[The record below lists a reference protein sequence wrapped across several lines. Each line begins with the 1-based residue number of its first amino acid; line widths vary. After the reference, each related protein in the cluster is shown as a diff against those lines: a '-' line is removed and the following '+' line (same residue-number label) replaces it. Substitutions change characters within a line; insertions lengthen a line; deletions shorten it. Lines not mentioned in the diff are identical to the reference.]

1 MAVTPERSTSTRSA
15 PGQAIVETA
24 ALEAG
29 RDPKSIDVLV
39 RLNVDKGAAPRAV
52 VDDIGRVAGAVGFGH
67 FFIEQMCTDDTVDQA
82 IASALTLLDSAD
94 R

>member
-1 MAVTPERSTSTRSA
+1 MAVTPGKIDIEALRAR
-15 PGQAIVETA
+15 QAIVETA

-82 IASALTLLDSAD
+82 VASALTLLDCAD